1 MMELFYTNAGN
12 VCRARDLQM
21 QEAAC
26 AVEAASTTSGFTC
39 AAGVVKTQRRSG
51 AGQEQDWANS
61 KKEWAE
67 QKCFHHLNLNPRK
80 TLV

>member
-39 AAGVVKTQRRSG
+39 AAASSRLRGEV
-51 AGQEQDWANS
+51 EQHRAR
-61 KKEWAE
+61 
-67 QKCFHHLNLNPRK
+67 LG
-80 TLV
+80 